1 MAVNKDVIEIHGY
14 FTSCYKIGENGI
26 YQSLKGY
33 GRVCKPKKHDLGFKQ
48 SLISS
53 KGCFPFVPCLDMDVG
68 VSPAN
73 IELGEISS
81 LAEVVDDVRHQWE
94 GISIFDSEFV
104 YLPVVL
110 NKAELTI
117 FLLNEEYRG
126 GNQGLGG
133 DNVPL
138 V

>member
-1 MAVNKDVIEIHGY
+1 
-14 FTSCYKIGENGI
+14 
-26 YQSLKGY
+26 
-33 GRVCKPKKHDLGFKQ
+33 
-48 SLISS
+48 
-53 KGCFPFVPCLDMDVG
+53 MDVG